1 MASFRQRVRYRFDN
15 LMARGTGAQILL
27 LTITTLILVGITA
40 LAIVV
45 CGVVPADEQ
54 GAHDSFGRL
63 LWKALMHALDAGAV
77 GGDAGSW
84 TFLFVMLFV
93 TVGGLFVLSALIGIL
108 NNGFGALIENLRRGK
123 SVVIEHGH
131 VAILGWS
138 PKIDTLLAELAA
150 ANANQR
156 DACVVVL
163 ADRDKVA
170 MDEHIAELGLRL
182 RVVTRSGSPTS
193 LAALELVSLDRSK
206 AVIALA
212 PETGPDGAQA
222 AGHEADTVVL
232 KVLMAVTKLAAGRAL
247 HIVAELSDEKT
258 EAVARMVVGPAA
270 ALIVA
275 PPLISRLLVQTGR
288 QSGLSVVYTELLDFG
303 GVEMYVRREP
313 ALAGKTFRDVVLAYD
328 DSAVMGVV
336 TAGGEVLVPPAF
348 DRVMASGDQVIAI
361 SEDDDTVI
369 VNGRGLAA
377 DEAAI
382 VPNAAA
388 PARQRER
395 TLVLGASLRLPRVL
409 AELDA
414 YVGPESE
421 TLVVGAG
428 DALEVLGQLSTTN
441 MTVRSTVGDPTDRA
455 LLDTLDV
462 GSFDTVLLLS
472 ETSGRTQDM
481 ADART
486 MITLLHLRDLARLH
500 GKNVPITSEILSIE
514 NRDLA
519 SVAEADDFIVSN
531 TLVSLMVSQVA
542 ENRHLVKVFNELF
555 TAGGHELYLKPAT
568 AYVRPGVDVPY
579 HTVVE
584 AALRRG
590 EVAIGLR
597 RGAQAKDPAVA
608 YGVVVNPAKHAPVRI
623 AAGDKL
629 IVLAAE

>member
-1 MASFRQRVRYRFDN
+1 
-15 LMARGTGAQILL
+15 
-27 LTITTLILVGITA
+27 
-40 LAIVV
+40 
-45 CGVVPADEQ
+45 
-54 GAHDSFGRL
+54 
-63 LWKALMHALDAGAV
+63 
-77 GGDAGSW
+77 
-84 TFLFVMLFV
+84 
-93 TVGGLFVLSALIGIL
+93 
-108 NNGFGALIENLRRGK
+108 
-123 SVVIEHGH
+123 
-131 VAILGWS
+131 
-138 PKIDTLLAELAA
+138 
-150 ANANQR
+150 
-156 DACVVVL
+156 
-163 ADRDKVA
+163 
-170 MDEHIAELGLRL
+170 
-182 RVVTRSGSPTS
+182 
-193 LAALELVSLDRSK
+193 
-206 AVIALA
+206 
-212 PETGPDGAQA
+212 
-222 AGHEADTVVL
+222 
-232 KVLMAVTKLAAGRAL
+232 
-247 HIVAELSDEKT
+247 
-258 EAVARMVVGPAA
+258 AA

-303 GVEMYVRREP
+303 GVEMYVRPESK
-313 ALAGKTFRDVVLAYD
+313 LVGKSFRDVVLAYD
-328 DSAVMGVV
+328 DSSVMGVV
-336 TAGGEVLVPPAF
+336 TAAGEVLVPPAF
-348 DRVMASGDQVIAI
+348 DRVMAAGDQVIAI
-361 SEDDDTVI
+361 SEDDDTV
-369 VNGRGLAA
+369 VANGRGLTA
-377 DEAAI
+377 DEAAV
-382 VPNAAA
+382 VPDAAA
-388 PARQRER
+388 LARQRER

-414 YVGPESE
+414 YVGPGSE

-428 DALEVLGQLSTTN
+428 EALDVLGQLATTN
-441 MTVRSTVGDPTDRA
+441 MTVRATAGDPTDRA

-486 MITLLHLRDLARLH
+486 MITLLHLRDLARVH

-568 AYVRPGVDVPY
+568 EYVRAGVDVPY

-597 RGAQAKDPAVA
+597 RGAQAKDAA
-608 YGVVVNPAKHAPVRI
+608 SSYGVVVNPAKHAPVRV